1 MNTTKPVHQAL
12 ILAIA
17 LAASA
22 CTVSVPRVA
31 LAPPGVHVR
40 PQVAA
45 GYATYEAQLSPWGTW
60 SPDRAYGVRW
70 CPSQEATGGSDVHF
84 QPYLSRGHWDV
95 GDGAEGGRPVWR
107 SEDSDTWGEI
117 TTHHGWWV
125 RPDGHPD
132 TWCWIPGA
140 EETSGHV
147 AWREGDGFVG
157 WAPEPPDAEEAV
169 DDADYDD
176 MYDWVYSLL
185 GTLTSG
191 HTDQN
196 TLTGAARDRAQAAT
210 APARKAN
217 GSVQRQGL
225 GPSGNSI
232 AAARQAL
239 GQYAAQHPDALA
251 ASAAL
256 HPSLAAGAIRG
267 SGGSKSSKS
276 SSKAKESSEKESVTV
291 TAGVAAPAMPSPNAM
306 TYYDALMMQPPVGVA
321 GPVPQVHGAT
331 ATAGGIGSTAASGAG
346 AGATGSAASGITS
359 EARAHGATVRSASST
374 GKSSGHGSSSHAS
387 GKSSHSSKSS
397 KSSHSSR
404 SSRSSR
410 SHR

>member
-1 MNTTKPVHQAL
+1 MTTTKPVHHAI
-12 ILAIA
+12 ILALA

-31 LAPPGVHVR
+31 LAPPGVRVR

-45 GYATYEAQLSPWGTW
+45 GYAAYEAQLSAWGTW
-60 SPDRAYGVRW
+60 SPDRTYGVRW
-70 CPSQEATGGSDVHF
+70 CPSQEATGGPDVHF

-107 SEDSDTWGEI
+107 SEDLDTWGEI

-125 RPDGHPD
+125 RPDGHPS

-140 EETSGHV
+140 AETDGHV

-157 WAPEPPDAEEAV
+157 WAPEPPDAEAAV

-176 MYDWVYSLL
+176 MFDWVYTLL
-185 GTLTSG
+185 GTLTSD

-217 GSVQRQGL
+217 GAVQRQL
-225 GPSGNSI
+225 VGPSGNSI
-232 AAARQAL
+232 AAAHQAL

-256 HPSLAAGAIRG
+256 HPALATGPSSG

-276 SSKAKESSEKESVTV
+276 SSKAKEGSEKESVTA
-291 TAGVAAPAMPSPNAM
+291 TAGAAAAPSMPPAYAM
-306 TYYDALMMQPPVGVA
+306 TYYDALMMQPPAGVA
-321 GPVPQVHGAT
+321 GPVPQVHGAV
-331 ATAGGIGSTAASGAG
+331 ASGSGSSAVNGGG

-359 EARAHGATVRSASST
+359 EAHARGAATRSAPSA
-374 GKSSGHGSSSHAS
+374 GGSSGRSSPRSS
-387 GKSSHSSKSS
+387 GKSSKSS
-397 KSSHSSR
+397 KSSR

-410 SHR
+410 SHK